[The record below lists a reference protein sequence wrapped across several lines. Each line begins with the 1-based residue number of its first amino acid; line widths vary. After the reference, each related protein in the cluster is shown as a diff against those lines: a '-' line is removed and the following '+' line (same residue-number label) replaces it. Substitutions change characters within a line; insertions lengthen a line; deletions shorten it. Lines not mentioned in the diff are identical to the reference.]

1 MNDQF
6 FGGLQLPKD
15 AGFDPIR
22 FIYGITKSLNKKNV
36 FIYEHSKVITV
47 ESIGSEGILNILIEK
62 GEINC
67 AIALLF
73 TNAYTRKI
81 SDEWIEFIVT
91 I

>member
-1 MNDQF
+1 M
-6 FGGLQLPKD
+6 
-15 AGFDPIR
+15 
-22 FIYGITKSLNKKNV
+22 

-47 ESIGSEGILNILIEK
+47 ESIRSEGILKISIEK

-81 SDEWIEFIVT
+81 ADEWMDFIVT

>member
-1 MNDQF
+1 
-6 FGGLQLPKD
+6 
-15 AGFDPIR
+15 
-22 FIYGITKSLNKKNV
+22 V

-47 ESIGSEGILNILIEK
+47 ESICSERILNISIRK

-73 TNAYTRKI
+73 TNEYTRKI
-81 SDEWIEFIVT
+81 AGEWMGFIVT